1 MRSAAEPEPDI
12 GERNRPEVVV
22 EVLAAFRR
30 YEQALTGHDL
40 ATLRAS
46 FIDHPDVVRY
56 GVADRQRGAEALARW
71 RSAQPALPAG
81 RTLSETVV
89 TTYGSRV
96 GIVTTLFRY
105 PGRPWLGRQSQ
116 TWLRTPAG
124 WRIVHAHV
132 SEIADVDDARGG

>member
-1 MRSAAEPEPDI
+1 MTTGAEPGVAVE
-12 GERNRPEVVV
+12 ERNRPEVVV

-30 YEQALTGHDL
+30 YEHALANRDL
-40 ATLRAS
+40 GTLMAS
-46 FIDHPDVVRY
+46 FADHADVVRF
-56 GVADRQRGAEALARW
+56 GIADHQRGAEALARW

-89 TTYGSRV
+89 TTYGTCV

-105 PGRPWLGRQSQ
+105 PGRPVLGRQSQ
-116 TWLRTPAG
+116 TWLRLGDG

-132 SEIADVDDARGG
+132 SEIADGADDG